1 MRKGLLRFVLA
12 ASLTAAWPG
21 ISSAQQTAQ
30 PPAAEP
36 LATQAAANEEFW
48 EIPGI
53 EVRGER
59 WLEPDEILYS
69 LRKLTA
75 PDRGSRIL
83 PRFYSPFC
91 PRVAGLDRA
100 TAEVLEERIRANAE
114 FAGLYTQPTRGR
126 CRLNAF
132 VIFLEEPLE
141 MFDRLRNRR
150 PGLFGDLR
158 WNDRTIRSVRDDI
171 KAGQPIVSWNQVGPG
186 WPGVDMASPDF
197 SISAAPGFNFR
208 GETAGRALYT
218 PWLMKNI
225 AVVVIDKNQLGGFSL
240 DQIADVSS
248 LYLIGLPRRNLD
260 FTGVTAPTMLRMFEA
275 GPGNAPAELT
285 EFDRAYLR
293 GILVQ
298 GRNTLSDRIGNR
310 VVEVYREECALPDG
324 QCDLDKGG

>member
-1 MRKGLLRFVLA
+1 MRRGLLRFVLA
-12 ASLTAAWPG
+12 ASLTATWPG
-21 ISSAQQTAQ
+21 VSSAQETAQ
-30 PPAAEP
+30 APAAEP
-36 LATQAAANEEFW
+36 LAAQAAAVDEFW

-91 PRVAGLDRA
+91 PRVAGVDRK
-100 TAEVLEERIRANAE
+100 TAAVLEDRIRANAKA
-114 FAGLYTQPTRGR
+114 AGLFTEPEH

-132 VIFLEEPLE
+132 VIVLEEPLE

-150 PGLFGDLR
+150 PGLFGNLL

-171 KAGQPIVSWNQVGPG
+171 KAGKPLVSWNQIGIG
-186 WPGVDMASPDF
+186 WPGIDSATPDF

-218 PWLMKNI
+218 PWIMKNI
-225 AVVVIDKNQLGGFSL
+225 AVVVLDKNQLGGFDL

-275 GPGNAPAELT
+275 GPENAPEGLT

-298 GRNTLSDRIGNR
+298 GRNTMSDRIGDR